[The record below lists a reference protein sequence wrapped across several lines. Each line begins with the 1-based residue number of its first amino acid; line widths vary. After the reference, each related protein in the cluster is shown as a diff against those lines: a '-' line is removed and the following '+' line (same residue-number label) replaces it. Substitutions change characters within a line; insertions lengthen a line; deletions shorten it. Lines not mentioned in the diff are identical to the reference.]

1 MIYSVLIVFNDS
13 VLSLPST
20 LYNLRSAILCMD
32 IDSYSYN
39 VANIKAHGDSW
50 VLLWLP
56 VF

>member
-13 VLSLPST
+13 VLSLLST

-39 VANIKAHGDSW
+39 VANIKAHGDS
-50 VLLWLP
+50 
-56 VF
+56 